1 MKRKACKYTDL
12 IMETKNNTRIS
23 IIVPLYNEE
32 RRLRHTFAALER
44 FCVSLS
50 SSVFEVVFVDDGSTD
65 RSVKLVRVFIA
76 RFPHARLVGHT
87 LNRGKGAAV
96 RTGMLVA
103 RGKWRL
109 FMDADMATD
118 LTEFIK
124 FVPSLN
130 AGAQVCIGNRRMAG
144 AEVLVR
150 QPWLREAM
158 GGAYTALANFFTGA
172 GVSDFTCGFKCFS
185 AEAAVEIFS
194 RSVIARWSYDAEI
207 LFLAHRLGYAIK
219 EVPVVWK
226 NDGATRVRLWKD
238 APRAF
243 FDLFYIR
250 ARSLLGRY
258 RFIPQR

>member
-1 MKRKACKYTDL
+1 
-12 IMETKNNTRIS
+12 METKNKPDLS
-23 IIVPLYNEE
+23 IVIPLYNEE
-32 RRLRHTFAALER
+32 RRLSKTFEAIRRFAAVPDVLD
-44 FCVSLS
+44 
-50 SSVFEVVFVDDGSTD
+50 FEVVFVDDGSSD
-65 RSVKLVRVFIA
+65 GSALLVRDFIHGFK
-76 RFPHARLVGHT
+76 RVHLISHKK
-87 LNRGKGAAV
+87 NRGKGAAV

-226 NDGATRVRLWKD
+226 NNGATRVRLWKD
-238 APRAF
+238 TPRAF
-243 FDLFYIR
+243 FDLFRIR
-250 ARSLLGRY
+250 IHALLGRY
-258 RFIPQR
+258 RSIPQQ

>member
-1 MKRKACKYTDL
+1 M
-12 IMETKNNTRIS
+12 KNNPDLS
-23 IIVPLYNEE
+23 IIIPLYNEE
-32 RRLRHTFAALER
+32 RRLHNTFAAIER
-44 FCVSLS
+44 CTASFGKA
-50 SSVFEVVFVDDGSTD
+50 FEVVFVDDGSTD
-65 RSVKLVRVFIA
+65 RSVELVRVFMA
-76 RFPHARLVGHT
+76 RFPHARLVWH
-87 LNRGKGAAV
+87 NRNKGKGAAV
-96 RTGMLVA
+96 RTGILAA
-103 RGKWRL
+103 RGKRRL

-130 AGAQVCIGNRRMAG
+130 TGAQVCIGNRRMAG